1 MTTTRKKSS
10 QTQLVFVPSPGM
22 GHLISTVEFAKL
34 LINHDHR
41 LSLTILVMKTPQD
54 TLTSS
59 YTHSLSSSQR
69 LHVITLPQPPPNPD
83 PNNSSSSITT
93 LVDSYKPYVRD
104 YVTTNIVNSNDS
116 PRLGAFV
123 VDMFCTTMVDVA
135 REVHVPAFVFFT
147 SGVAFLGLVLHLHTL
162 RERDNVD
169 VTELKDTDTEFV
181 IPSFAN
187 SVPAKALPS
196 TVLYKEWVPFFL
208 SYVEGLKKTDGILV
222 NSFDELEPH
231 AVQSFSDNNNY
242 YNNIPLYPVGPI
254 LKIEDKEGDDVR
266 DMIMTWLNDQPSS
279 SVIFLCFGSMGS
291 FEVDQVREI
300 ARALEASEAR
310 FIWSLRKPP
319 PKGLNIRAPP
329 SIYTAQELV
338 EVLPEGFLDRT
349 AEIGKVIGWA
359 PQAQVL
365 AHEAI
370 AGFVSHCGW
379 NSTLESI
386 YFGVPIATWP
396 LYAEQQ
402 TNAFE
407 LVKDL
412 NLAVDIAMDYRLDFK
427 GESSSVLSAQKI
439 EKGIR
444 DLLENDEVRKKV
456 KEMSVKS
463 RETLNQG
470 GSSYSHLGRFIDYI
484 VD

>member
-1 MTTTRKKSS
+1 MTTTTTTKSS
-10 QTQLVFVPSPGM
+10 ETQLVFVPSPGM
-22 GHLISTVEFAKL
+22 GHLVSTVEFAKL
-34 LINHDHR
+34 LINRDHR
-41 LSLTILVMKTPQD
+41 ISVTILVMKTPYD
-54 TLTSS
+54 TVTSS
-59 YTHSLSSSQR
+59 YTNSLSSSQR
-69 LHVITLPQPPPNPD
+69 LHVITLPQPQTNPD
-83 PNNSSSSITT
+83 PNDSSSPITT
-93 LVDSYKPYVRD
+93 LIDSNKPHVRD
-104 YVTTNIVNSNDS
+104 HVSKLVLDS

-123 VDMFCTTMVDVA
+123 VDMFCTAMIDVA
-135 REVHVPAFVFFT
+135 REFHVPAFVFFT

-162 RERDNVD
+162 RERDNIN

-187 SVPAKALPS
+187 SVPAKAFPNI
-196 TVLYKEWVPFFL
+196 VLTKEWDPFFL
-208 SYVEGLKKTDGILV
+208 AYAEGLKKADGILV

-231 AVQSFSDNNNY
+231 AIQSFSENNN
-242 YNNIPLYPVGPI
+242 NSIPLYPVGPI
-254 LKIEDKEGDDVR
+254 LNIKDKEGDDVT
-266 DMIMTWLNDQPSS
+266 DIIMKWLDEQPRC

-291 FEVDQVREI
+291 FDVDQVREI

-319 PKGLNIRAPP
+319 QKGLNIMAPP

-349 AEIGKVIGWA
+349 AEIGRVIGWA

-365 AHEAI
+365 AHKAT

-386 YFGVPIATWP
+386 YFGVPVATWP

-407 LVKDL
+407 LVREL
-412 NLAVDIAMDYRLDFK
+412 NMAVEITLEYRVEFK
-427 GESSSVLSAQKI
+427 VGSSSVLSAEKI

-444 DLLENDEVRKKV
+444 ELLQNDEVRKKV
-456 KEMSVKS
+456 KEMSEKS

-484 VD
+484 VN